1 MPMPDASTLK
11 RLHKILRTYLDTY
24 GQADSRQDLRSLVG
38 AMLALEAK
46 ADRIAAH
53 GLELETWVKAVV
65 RSFDPAAA
73 ADGADAEDYRAI
85 AAHIHTWRE
94 ALAVK
99 AKATLDAYVQKHA
112 PNLVTAQVPQV
123 LLTIL
128 PLVEEAQITR
138 AEAERV
144 LGEVAQHFIPQDAQQ
159 RVIDSHWLVLADKVR
174 GCLQH
179 DSLEAAV
186 IDVVRAYATEVQ
198 PDTTELTDELVATA
212 LDAVLKYPG
221 NLANFGVDV
230 DLDLDAE
237 TQRLVVQQVNFKLHL
252 AAAAPPS
259 KTARDIAQ
267 QLDRAVAEYRA
278 AQGRDRVS
286 YIPTPVTQTIGDE
299 DASSLGSAMEIGIPL
314 TPKPEG

>member
-1 MPMPDASTLK
+1 MREGKAIAALCPICLGSSAMSMPDASTLE
-11 RLHKILRTYLDTY
+11 RLHRILCTYLDTD

-53 GLELETWVKAVV
+53 GLELESWVKAVV
-65 RSFDPAAA
+65 QSFDPAAA
-73 ADGADAEDYRAI
+73 AAGADAEDYGEI
-85 AAHIHTWRE
+85 AAHIRTWRE

-99 AKATLDAYVQKHA
+99 AKATLDASVQKHA
-112 PNLVTAQVPQV
+112 PNLATAQVPQV

-144 LGEVAQHFIPQDAQQ
+144 LGEVMQHFIPQDAQQ
-159 RVIDSHWLVLADKVR
+159 HVIDSHWLMLADKVR
-174 GCLQH
+174 DCLQH

-186 IDVVRAYATEVQ
+186 IDVVRAYAPEVK
-198 PDTTELTDELVATA
+198 PDTTACTDDLVATA
-212 LDAVLKYPG
+212 LNAVLNYPG
-221 NLANFGVDV
+221 HLANLGVDV
-230 DLDLDAE
+230 DLDLNAE
-237 TQRLVVQQVNFKLHL
+237 TQRLVVQQVTFKLHL

-267 QLDRAVAEYRA
+267 
-278 AQGRDRVS
+278 
-286 YIPTPVTQTIGDE
+286 
-299 DASSLGSAMEIGIPL
+299 
-314 TPKPEG
+314 